1 MRSQRRKEIVML
13 ERYFV
18 RPATVDRIRASWIGK
33 AVERYVEQLADSG
46 YAERSIHY
54 RVPLLIEFGEFAHA
68 RGARTWPELAFY
80 AEDFI
85 AERIRRGCGSRGG
98 DPRPGVAKEIRGPV
112 EHFLRL
118 IAPGFIGHVRQPH
131 AQVPF
136 ASSAPDFFRYL
147 SEERGLRPATLWHY
161 GHHLRRFEHY
171 LRRISLHNLC
181 DLTPAVL
188 AAFVADCSP
197 RMGKTVIRDLC
208 GTLRVLLRYL
218 HREQMLPRDL
228 SISVDAPHAYRL
240 SHIPRS
246 VTWEEVR
253 KMLSV
258 VARRLPR
265 GKRDYAILL
274 LLVTYGLRAREVA
287 ALMLDHIDWKR
298 ERLHVPERKADHA
311 TAYPLSTI
319 VGDAIV
325 DYLQHG
331 RPKTTDRHLFFRCV
345 APYVPLTYSAISCR
359 ASHYLRKA
367 GIPVS
372 RAGSHTLRHT
382 CVQRLVDADFSL
394 KVIGDYVGHRVPA
407 STEIYSKV
415 AVEAL
420 RKVALG
426 DGEEI
431 V

>member
-1 MRSQRRKEIVML
+1 MRRKEIVML

-18 RPATVDRIRASWIGK
+18 FPHTVDRIREAWIGEPI
-33 AVERYVEQLADSG
+33 ERYVEHLAEQG
-46 YAERSIHY
+46 YAAGTIHY
-54 RVPLLIEFGEFAHA
+54 RVPLLVQFGEFARA
-68 RGARTWPELAFY
+68 QGAKTFEELPAY

-85 AERIRRGCGSRGG
+85 AGWIRTHCPGGRGG
-98 DPRPGVAKEIRGPV
+98 KPRQGFTKEIRGPV
-112 EHFLRL
+112 EQFLRL
-118 IAPGFIGHVRQPH
+118 VVHGFTGHVRGPTARVPFADSAPGFFG
-131 AQVPF
+131 
-136 ASSAPDFFRYL
+136 YL
-147 SEERGLRPATLWHY
+147 SEERGLRPSTLWHY
-161 GHHLRRFEHY
+161 GHHLRGFEDFLKKIGLHD
-171 LRRISLHNLC
+171 LR
-181 DLTPAVL
+181 DLTPPVL
-188 AAFVADCSP
+188 AAFVADRSP
-197 RMGKTVIRDLC
+197 RLDKTGIRDLC

-218 HREQMLPRDL
+218 YRERVVSRDL
-228 SISVDAPHAYRL
+228 SMAVDAPHAYRL

-253 KMLSV
+253 QMLSV
-258 VARRLPR
+258 VERRMPA

-311 TAYPLSTI
+311 TAYLFSTI

-331 RPKTTDRHLFFRCV
+331 RPQTTDRHLFFRSV
-345 APYVPLTYSAISCR
+345 APYVPLTYSAISGR
-359 ASHYLRKA
+359 ATHYLRKA

-394 KVIGDYVGHRVPA
+394 KIIGDYVGHRVPA

>member
-1 MRSQRRKEIVML
+1 ML

-18 RPATVDRIRASWIGK
+18 FPATVDRIRASWIGE
-33 AVERYVEQLADSG
+33 AVERYVEHLAEKG
-46 YAERSIHY
+46 YAERTIHY
-54 RVPLLIEFGEFAHA
+54 RVPLLIQFGEFARA
-68 RGARTWPELAFY
+68 KGARTWPELAPH

-85 AERIRRGCGSRGG
+85 AERAKRRGCGARGAK
-98 DPRPGVAKEIRGPV
+98 PRLGVAKEIRGSV
-112 EHFLRL
+112 EQFLRL
-118 IAPGFIGHVRQPH
+118 IVPGFVGHLRGPS
-131 AQVPF
+131 ARVPF
-136 ASSAPDFFRYL
+136 ADLAPDFFRYL
-147 SEERGLRPATLWHY
+147 SEERGLRPSTLWHY
-161 GHHLRRFEHY
+161 GHHLRGFEDY
-171 LRRISLHNLC
+171 LRGIDLH
-181 DLTPAVL
+181 DLRDLAPPVL
-188 AAFVADCSP
+188 AAFVADSSA
-197 RMGKTVIRDLC
+197 RLGKTGVRDLC

-218 HREQMLPRDL
+218 HREQVVPRDL
-228 SISVDAPHAYRL
+228 STAVDAPHAYRL

-253 KMLSV
+253 RMLLV
-258 VARRLPR
+258 VERRMPA

-287 ALMLDHIDWKR
+287 ALTLDHIDWKR

-311 TAYPLSTI
+311 TAFPLSTI
-319 VGDAIV
+319 VGDSLV

-331 RPKTTDRHLFFRCV
+331 RPKTVDRHVFFRGV
-345 APYVPLTYSAISCR
+345 APCAPLTYHAISCR

-431 V
+431 L

>member
-1 MRSQRRKEIVML
+1 ML
-13 ERYFV
+13 ETYFV
-18 RPATVDRIRASWIGK
+18 FPSTVDRIRNAWLGDAI
-33 AVERYVEQLADSG
+33 ERYVEHLAERG
-46 YAERSIHY
+46 YAERTIRC
-54 RVPLLIEFGEFAHA
+54 RVPSLLQFGEFARA
-68 RGARTWPELAFY
+68 QGATTLAELPNY
-80 AEDFI
+80 AEHFI
-85 AERIRRGCGSRGG
+85 AEWISKHGPGARGG
-98 DPRPGVAKEIRGPV
+98 KPRPEFTKEIRGPV
-112 EHFLRL
+112 EQFLRL
-118 IAPGFIGHVRQPH
+118 VVPDFIGHVRGPYTT
-131 AQVPF
+131 VPF
-136 ASSAPDFFRYL
+136 GESAPGFFAYL
-147 SEERGLRPATLWHY
+147 SEERGLRPTTLWHY
-161 GHHLRRFEHY
+161 GHYLRGFEHFLKKIGLHD
-171 LRRISLHNLC
+171 LR
-181 DLTPAVL
+181 DLTPPVL
-188 AAFVADCSP
+188 AAFVADSSQ
-197 RMGKTVIRDLC
+197 RLGKTGVRDLC

-218 HREQMLPRDL
+218 YRERVVSKDL
-228 SISVDAPHAYRL
+228 STAVDAPHVYRL

-246 VTWEEVR
+246 ITWEEVR

-258 VARRLPR
+258 VERRMPA

-319 VGDAIV
+319 VGDSIV

-331 RPKTTDRHLFFRCV
+331 RAKTTDRHLFLRSV

-359 ASHYLRKA
+359 ATHYLRKA

>member
-1 MRSQRRKEIVML
+1 ML

-18 RPATVDRIRASWIGK
+18 FPRTVDRIRNSWIGEPI
-33 AVERYVEQLADSG
+33 ERYVDHLAEQG
-46 YAERSIHY
+46 YTAGTMHY
-54 RVPLLIEFGEFAHA
+54 RVPLLVKYGEFALSQ
-68 RGARTWPELAFY
+68 GAKALADLPAY

-85 AERIRRGCGSRGG
+85 ADWIRTRTSTGRCGQ
-98 DPRPGVAKEIRGPV
+98 PRAEFTKEIRGPV
-112 EHFLRL
+112 EQFLRL
-118 IAPGFIGHVRQPH
+118 VVPGFIGHVRGPT
-131 AQVPF
+131 ARVPF
-136 ASSAPDFFRYL
+136 VDSAPGFFGYL
-147 SEERGLRPATLWHY
+147 SEERGLRPSTLWHY
-161 GHHLRRFEHY
+161 GHHLRGFEDF
-171 LRRISLHNLC
+171 LNRIDLHNLH
-181 DLTPAVL
+181 DLTPPVL
-188 AAFVADCSP
+188 AAFVADSS
-197 RMGKTVIRDLC
+197 RRLGKTGVRDLC

-218 HREQMLPRDL
+218 YRERVVPKDL
-228 SISVDAPHAYRL
+228 STAVDAPHAYRL

-253 KMLSV
+253 KMLWV
-258 VARRLPR
+258 VERRMPV

-331 RPKTTDRHLFFRCV
+331 RPKTTDRHLFFRSV
-345 APYVPLTYSAISCR
+345 APCVPLTYSAISCC

>member
-1 MRSQRRKEIVML
+1 
-13 ERYFV
+13 
-18 RPATVDRIRASWIGK
+18 
-33 AVERYVEQLADSG
+33 
-46 YAERSIHY
+46 
-54 RVPLLIEFGEFAHA
+54 
-68 RGARTWPELAFY
+68 
-80 AEDFI
+80 
-85 AERIRRGCGSRGG
+85 
-98 DPRPGVAKEIRGPV
+98 
-112 EHFLRL
+112 
-118 IAPGFIGHVRQPH
+118 
-131 AQVPF
+131 
-136 ASSAPDFFRYL
+136 
-147 SEERGLRPATLWHY
+147 
-161 GHHLRRFEHY
+161 
-171 LRRISLHNLC
+171 
-181 DLTPAVL
+181 
-188 AAFVADCSP
+188 
-197 RMGKTVIRDLC
+197 
-208 GTLRVLLRYL
+208 
-218 HREQMLPRDL
+218 
-228 SISVDAPHAYRL
+228 
-240 SHIPRS
+240 
-246 VTWEEVR
+246 
-253 KMLSV
+253 MLSV
-258 VARRLPR
+258 VERRMPA

-287 ALMLDHIDWKR
+287 ALLLDHVDWKR

-331 RPKTTDRHLFFRCV
+331 RPKTTDRHLFFRSV
-345 APYVPLTYSAISCR
+345 APYVPLTYSAISCC
-359 ASHYLRKA
+359 ATHYLRKA

-426 DGEEI
+426 DGEDI

>member
-1 MRSQRRKEIVML
+1 ML

-18 RPATVDRIRASWIGK
+18 LPHTVDRIRASWIGA
-33 AVERYVEQLADSG
+33 AVESYVEHLAAGG
-46 YAERSIHY
+46 YAERTIY
-54 RVPLLIEFGEFAHA
+54 WRVPLLIQFGEFART
-68 RGARTWPELAFY
+68 RGARTWAELPAH
-80 AEDFI
+80 AEEFRAHWFRRHGH
-85 AERIRRGCGSRGG
+85 AE
-98 DPRPGVAKEIRGPV
+98 PRPGFVKEIRGPI
-112 EHFLRL
+112 EQFLRL
-118 IAPGFIGHVRQPH
+118 IVPGFVGHIRQSARIPFVDLAPGFFG
-131 AQVPF
+131 
-136 ASSAPDFFRYL
+136 YL
-147 SEERGLRPATLWHY
+147 REERGLRPDTLLHY
-161 GHHLRRFEHY
+161 SHHLRGFEDY
-171 LRRISLHNLC
+171 LKKIELHDLR
-181 DLTPAVL
+181 DLTPPVL
-188 AAFVADCSP
+188 AAFVADSSP
-197 RMGKTVIRDLC
+197 RLGKTGIRDLC
-208 GTLRVLLRYL
+208 GVLRVFLRYL
-218 HREQMLPRDL
+218 HREQVMPKDL
-228 SISVDAPHAYRL
+228 SGAVDAPHVYRL
-240 SHIPRS
+240 SKIPRS

-253 KMLSV
+253 KMLAV
-258 VARRLPR
+258 VERRMPG

-287 ALMLDHIDWKR
+287 ALTLDHIDWKR
-298 ERLHVPERKADHA
+298 ERLRVPERKADHD
-311 TAYPLSTI
+311 TAFPLSTI

-331 RPKTTDRHLFFRCV
+331 RPQTVDRHVFFRTV
-345 APYVPLTYSAISCR
+345 APYAPLTYSAVSGR
-359 ASHYLRKA
+359 ATHYLRKA
-367 GIPVS
+367 GIAVS

>member
-1 MRSQRRKEIVML
+1 ML

-18 RPATVDRIRASWIGK
+18 FPHTVDRVRNAWIGEPI
-33 AVERYVEQLADSG
+33 ERYVEYLAEQG
-46 YAERSIHY
+46 YAAGTIHF
-54 RVPLLIEFGEFAHA
+54 RVPLLVQFGEFART
-68 RGARTWPELAFY
+68 RGAKALAELPTY

-85 AERIRRGCGSRGG
+85 ADWISAHGPGRRGGK
-98 DPRPGVAKEIRGPV
+98 PRPGVTKEIRGPV
-112 EHFLRL
+112 EQFLRL
-118 IAPGFIGHVRQPH
+118 IVPAFIGHVRGPT
-131 AQVPF
+131 ARVPF
-136 ASSAPDFFRYL
+136 IDSAPHFFGYL
-147 SEERGLRPATLWHY
+147 SEERGLRPSTLWHY
-161 GHHLRRFEHY
+161 GHHLRGFEDFLKKIDLY
-171 LRRISLHNLC
+171 DLR
-181 DLTPAVL
+181 DLTPPVL
-188 AAFVADCSP
+188 SAFVADSS
-197 RMGKTVIRDLC
+197 RRLGKTGLRDLC

-218 HREQMLPRDL
+218 HRERVVPKDL
-228 SISVDAPHAYRL
+228 STAVDAPHAYRL

-253 KMLSV
+253 NMLSV
-258 VARRLPR
+258 VERRMPV

-331 RPKTTDRHLFFRCV
+331 RPKTTDRHLFCRSL
-345 APYVPLTYSAISCR
+345 APYVPLTFSAVSGR

-415 AVEAL
+415 AVEVL

>member
-1 MRSQRRKEIVML
+1 ML

-33 AVERYVEQLADSG
+33 AVERYVDQLADSG
-46 YAERSIHY
+46 YAERTIHY

-68 RGARTWPELAFY
+68 KGTRTWSELAPH

-85 AERIRRGCGSRGG
+85 AERARRGHGARGG
-98 DPRPGVAKEIRGPV
+98 AARLGVAKEIRGPV

-118 IAPGFIGHVRQPH
+118 IVPGFVGHVRRPT
-131 AQVPF
+131 ARVPF
-136 ASSAPDFFRYL
+136 ADSAPGFFRYL
-147 SEERGLRPATLWHY
+147 GEERGLRPATVWHY
-161 GHHLRRFEHY
+161 GHHLRRFEDY
-171 LRRISLHNLC
+171 LRKIGLHDLC
-181 DLTPAVL
+181 DLEPPVL

-197 RMGKTVIRDLC
+197 RMGKTGIRDLC

-218 HREQMLPRDL
+218 HREGVLPRDL
-228 SISVDAPHAYRL
+228 SSAVDAPHAYRL

-253 KMLSV
+253 RMLSV
-258 VARRLPR
+258 VERRMPV

-298 ERLHVPERKADHA
+298 ERLHIPERKADHA
-311 TAYPLSTI
+311 TAFPLSTI
-319 VGDAIV
+319 VGNAIV
-325 DYLQHG
+325 DYLQHA
-331 RPKTTDRHLFFRCV
+331 RPKTTDRHIFFRCV
-345 APYVPLTYSAISCR
+345 APFAPLTYQAISSR

-415 AVEAL
+415 AIEAL

-426 DGEEI
+426 DGEDI
-431 V
+431 I

>member
-1 MRSQRRKEIVML
+1 ML

-18 RPATVDRIRASWIGK
+18 LPHTVDRIRANWIGA
-33 AVERYVEQLADSG
+33 AVERYVEHLAAGG
-46 YAERSIHY
+46 YAERTIRW
-54 RVPLLIEFGEFAHA
+54 RVPLLLQFGEFARR
-68 RGARTWPELAFY
+68 RGATAWVELPSH
-80 AEDFI
+80 AEEFTADWLRRSGG
-85 AERIRRGCGSRGG
+85 AE
-98 DPRPGVAKEIRGPV
+98 PRPGLVKEIRGPV

-118 IAPGFIGHVRQPH
+118 IVPGFIGHVGR
-131 AQVPF
+131 ASGRVPF
-136 ASSAPDFFRYL
+136 ADSAPGFFGYL
-147 SEERGLRPATLWHY
+147 REERGLRPDTLLHY
-161 GHHLRRFEHY
+161 GHHLRAFEGY
-171 LRRISLHNLC
+171 LKKIDLHDLR
-181 DLTPAVL
+181 DLTPPVL
-188 AAFVADCSP
+188 AAFVADSSP
-197 RMGKTVIRDLC
+197 RLGKTGIRDLC

-218 HREQMLPRDL
+218 HREQLLRKDL
-228 SISVDAPHAYRL
+228 SGAVDAPHVYRL
-240 SHIPRS
+240 SKIPRS
-246 VTWEEVR
+246 ITWEEVR
-253 KMLSV
+253 RMLAAV
-258 VARRLPR
+258 ERRMPA

-287 ALMLDHIDWKR
+287 ALTLDHIDWKR
-298 ERLHVPERKADHA
+298 ERLHIPARKADHD
-311 TAYPLSTI
+311 TAFPLSTI
-319 VGDAIV
+319 VGDAVV

-331 RPKTTDRHLFFRCV
+331 RPQTTDRHVFFRTI
-345 APYVPLTYSAISCR
+345 APYAPLTYSAISCR

-367 GIPVS
+367 GIAVS

-431 V
+431 L

>member
-1 MRSQRRKEIVML
+1 ML

-18 RPATVDRIRASWIGK
+18 FPHTVDRIRNAWIGEP
-33 AVERYVEQLADSG
+33 VERYVEQLAEQG
-46 YAERSIHY
+46 YAARTIHC
-54 RVPLLIEFGEFAHA
+54 RVPLLVQFGEFAHA
-68 RGARTWPELAFY
+68 QGARALAELPAY
-80 AEDFI
+80 AENFI
-85 AERIRRGCGSRGG
+85 ADWISTHGSRGRG
-98 DPRPGVAKEIRGPV
+98 GQSRPEFTKEIRGPV
-112 EHFLRL
+112 EQFLRL
-118 IAPGFIGHVRQPH
+118 VVPGFLGHVRGPT
-131 AQVPF
+131 ARIPF
-136 ASSAPDFFRYL
+136 AESAPDFFGYL
-147 SEERGLRPATLWHY
+147 SEERGLRPSTLWHY
-161 GHHLRRFEHY
+161 GHHLRGFEDFLKKIDLHD
-171 LRRISLHNLC
+171 LR
-181 DLTPAVL
+181 DLTPPVL
-188 AAFVADCSP
+188 AAFVADCSS
-197 RMGKTVIRDLC
+197 RLGKTGIRDLC

-218 HREQMLPRDL
+218 YRERVVPRDL
-228 SISVDAPHAYRL
+228 SRAVDAPHAYRL

-253 KMLSV
+253 QMLSV
-258 VARRLPR
+258 VERRMPA
-265 GKRDYAILL
+265 GKRDYTILL

-287 ALMLDHIDWKR
+287 ALKLDHIDWRR
-298 ERLHVPERKADHA
+298 ERLHIPERKANHA
-311 TAYPLSTI
+311 TAYPLSSI

-331 RPKTTDRHLFFRCV
+331 RPKTTDRHLFFRSV
-345 APYVPLTYSAISCR
+345 APYLPLSYQAISCR
-359 ASHYLRKA
+359 ATHYLRKA

>member
-1 MRSQRRKEIVML
+1 ML

-18 RPATVDRIRASWIGK
+18 LPHTVDRIRANWIG
-33 AVERYVEQLADSG
+33 AAIERYVEHLAAGG
-46 YAERSIHY
+46 YAQRTVHR
-54 RVPLLIEFGEFAHA
+54 RVPLLIQFGEFART
-68 RGARTWPELAFY
+68 RGATTWAELPAHAKEFRDHWFSRY
-80 AEDFI
+80 GNAE
-85 AERIRRGCGSRGG
+85 
-98 DPRPGVAKEIRGPV
+98 PRPEFEKEIRGPI
-112 EHFLRL
+112 EQFLRL
-118 IAPGFIGHVRQPH
+118 IVPGFVGHTRHSAHVPFVGLAPGFFG
-131 AQVPF
+131 
-136 ASSAPDFFRYL
+136 YL
-147 SEERGLRPATLWHY
+147 REERGLRPDTLVHY
-161 GHHLRRFEHY
+161 GHHLRGFEDY
-171 LRRISLHNLC
+171 LKKIDLHDLL
-181 DLTPAVL
+181 DLTPPVL
-188 AAFVADCSP
+188 AAFVADSSP
-197 RMGKTVIRDLC
+197 RLGKTGIRDLC
-208 GTLRVLLRYL
+208 GTLRVFFRYL
-218 HREQMLPRDL
+218 HRELLLPKDL
-228 SISVDAPHAYRL
+228 SGAVDAPHVYRL
-240 SHIPRS
+240 SKIPRS

-253 KMLSV
+253 RMLAV
-258 VARRLPR
+258 VERRLPA

-287 ALMLDHIDWKR
+287 ALTFDHLDWKR
-298 ERLHVPERKADHA
+298 ERLRIPERKADHD
-311 TAYPLSTI
+311 TAFPLSTI

-331 RPKTTDRHLFFRCV
+331 RPQTTDRHVFFRSM
-345 APYVPLTYSAISCR
+345 APYAPLTYSAVSCR
-359 ASHYLRKA
+359 AGHYLRKA

-415 AVEAL
+415 AIEAL